1 MSFYN
6 DNKELFLEPK
16 VTQYGSHMVMTNVK
30 KETKTSYINID
41 TRFRDEYNYSDPV
54 NYNLTLP
61 QRITDVKNIRV
72 TNLELPMVYY
82 NITNQIGNNKLYL
95 TNTTSSTKYT
105 ITLADGY
112 YSASTLTTE
121 INAELTSAG
130 ITDVT
135 FSVVNNKSRFT
146 VSNSSNNNYVLSF
159 NLNTLSP
166 NTKDSNNN
174 VIVTKGTPD
183 WIYTKRQLGW
193 LLGFRNSAKSYTLT
207 KTIPVISNTFIDING
222 PRYLY
227 LAIDEFSRGNQ
238 QSFVS
243 PLNTSL
249 INKNII
255 ARISIDSTVGFANIL
270 SVNRMKGTLLS
281 DCRCYTGKIDLLKLN
296 IQLLDES
303 GMNVSLY
310 GFDFSFCLEVE
321 HE

>member
-30 KETKTSYINID
+30 KETKTSYINMD
-41 TRFRDEYNYSDPV
+41 TLFRDEYNYSDPV
-54 NYNLTLP
+54 NYNVTLP
-61 QRITDVKNIRV
+61 QRITDVKSISV

-82 NITNQIGNNKLYL
+82 NITSQTGNNQFYL
-95 TNTTSSTKYT
+95 TNTTSSAKFT

-112 YSASTLTTE
+112 YNSSTLTTE
-121 INAELTSAG
+121 INSKLTSAS
-130 ITDVT
+130 ITDIT
-135 FSVVNNKSRFT
+135 FSIVNNKSVFT
-146 VSNSSNNNYVLSF
+146 VSNTSNNVYVLSF

-166 NTKDSNNN
+166 NTTDKNNN

-183 WIYTKRQLGW
+183 WISKKQLGW
-193 LLGFRNSAKSYTLT
+193 LLGFRNTAKSYTLS
-207 KTIPVISNTFIDING
+207 KTTSVTSTTFIDFNG

-243 PLNTSL
+243 PLTTSL
-249 INKNII
+249 INKNIL
-255 ARISIDSTVGFANIL
+255 ARISMNPTVGFGNVL
-270 SVNRMKGTLLS
+270 SVNRMNGTLLS

-310 GFDFSFCLEVE
+310 GFDFSFCLEVI